1 MELPLKKQWKG
12 QFLLLNEVRCHSFR
26 CKKISIETE
35 VPMPIDMDGE
45 FDGFSPMVISLQ
57 HKINVVVRN
66 DREV

>member
-1 MELPLKKQWKG
+1 MKLG
-12 QFLLLNEVRCHSFR
+12 VIRFGA
-26 CKKISIETE
+26 KKISIETE

-45 FDGFSPMVISLQ
+45 FVGFSPMVISLQ